1 MLHFKYL
8 LNLKHVLDDILSERL
23 ALMLTESH
31 SKIPIFL
38 EISGPLMGYANNNN
52 LSILKSFFAWYSNEI
67 VNTIAQKYIRQ
78 YLCDGFFINVTIS

>member
-1 MLHFKYL
+1 
-8 LNLKHVLDDILSERL
+8 
-23 ALMLTESH
+23 MLTEDH

-67 VNTIAQKYIRQ
+67 VDKIAQICMKQ
-78 YLCDGFFINVTIS
+78 YQCDGLFINMTIS